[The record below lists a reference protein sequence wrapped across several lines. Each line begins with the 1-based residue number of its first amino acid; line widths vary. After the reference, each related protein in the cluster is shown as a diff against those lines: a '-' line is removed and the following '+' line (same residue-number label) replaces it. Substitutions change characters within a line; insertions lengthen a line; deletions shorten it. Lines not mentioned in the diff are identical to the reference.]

1 MPHIHEKYDF
11 TIASFLVFNKK
22 VLLVSHPRYGKWL
35 PPGGHIELDE
45 DPDEA
50 LFREILE
57 ETGYKKSELKVLS
70 SRPSIRSN
78 GTKFLYTPN
87 YIDVHEANLPHKHI
101 GLIYFLAPKH
111 SQNRLSNEH
120 SDSRWFTLKELESPE
135 YMISNAIKFYCQ
147 EAIKCTD

>member
-11 TIASFLVFNKK
+11 TIASFLVFDKK
-22 VLLVSHPRYGKWL
+22 VLLVNHPRYGKWL

-57 ETGYKKSELKVLS
+57 ETGYKQNELTVLS
-70 SRPSIRSN
+70 SRPSINSA

-87 YIDVHEANLPHKHI
+87 YLDVHEANLPHSHI
-101 GLIYFLAPKH
+101 GLVYFLAPNHSKH
-111 SQNRLSNEH
+111 KLSDEH
-120 SDSRWFTLKELESPE
+120 TDSRWFALNELELPE
-135 YMISNAIKFYCQ
+135 YKISPAIKFYCQ
-147 EAIKCTD
+147 EAIKSAN